1 MDDDVTNEDI
11 QGKFMIFCI
20 ETCKSAKS
28 LNDKQVVALFTQ
40 YQVWDNT
47 DLYVT
52 HSDYDF
58 VEYSFRKALSG

>member
-1 MDDDVTNEDI
+1 
-11 QGKFMIFCI
+11 MIFCI

-28 LNDKQVVALFTQ
+28 LNGKQVVALFTQ

-52 HSDYDF
+52 GSNAYA
-58 VEYSFRKALSG
+58 AL